1 MTKTASKA
9 GGSRKRAAAAKP
21 KAAEQKAAA
30 AAKAEAT
37 ETVAAPDGP
46 AVFKKL
52 LTAAARVGEVL
63 PHKKGAYARVK
74 ADGRTVAYIVAGKRI
89 VNVYPQALAASMP
102 SGIDFRKVELG
113 AHHYGSGEVVVPVMD
128 GEAAL
133 DNAVAALKAAKAL
146 PPIPRNAKAAAPSS

>member
-1 MTKTASKA
+1 MAKTASKA
-9 GGSRKRAAAAKP
+9 AGSRKRAAAKP
-21 KAAEQKAAA
+21 KAAAAQPKSAATEKA
-30 AAKAEAT
+30 

-46 AVFKKL
+46 ALFTKL
-52 LTAAARVGEVL
+52 LTAAARIGEVL

-89 VNVYPQALAASMP
+89 VNVYPQALAESMP

-146 PPIPRNAKAAAPSS
+146 PPIPRAKSAAS